1 MAATTSAGANA
12 AATAKGGSDS
22 HMFRQVNLVS
32 DIPGLAAITDANVK
46 NPWGIAFGPKK
57 TPTPL
62 WVNNQFN
69 PASGSGLPADQLTN
83 VTLYQGA
90 NGVDPVSKVPLEV
103 QASSPTGI
111 VFNPTSDF
119 VINQAGTDGPA
130 RFLFNENFVNA
141 AGDNSEGRITGW
153 KPNAAPPQPTTTIS
167 TDARID
173 PAFSTGLALVPRHNG
188 VPAHLL
194 VVNGFSGDSTVHVF
208 DTHFADVTKPGKFVD
223 PDIAPAGMVA
233 YNVMFL
239 KGKVYVAYFNGPA
252 QGGGAISVFN
262 RRGTFLKRLVTGDPL
277 VGPWGMA
284 ISPKGWNGFGRS
296 LIVGNVD
303 NGMINAFGLKT
314 GRFRGTLKDA
324 DGDPFVIP
332 GLWGIEFGNGV
343 IGTPRSMIFAAG
355 ISSTP
360 GVFGPD
366 TYEHGLVG
374 LIEPTGKKDA
384 HDD

>member
-1 MAATTSAGANA
+1 MAATTSTGANA
-12 AATAKGGSDS
+12 AATAKGGHDRG
-22 HMFRQVNLVS
+22 MFRQVNLVS
-32 DIPGLAAITDANVK
+32 DIPGMATLVDPAVK
-46 NPWGIAFGPKK
+46 NPWGIAFGLGKNA
-57 TPTPL
+57 TPL

-69 PASGSGLPADQLTN
+69 PASGSGLPADQLTKI
-83 VTLYQGA
+83 TLYRGA
-90 NGVDPVSKVPLEV
+90 NGVDPISKVPLEV
-103 QASSPTGI
+103 TASSPTGI

-119 VINQAGTDGPA
+119 VINQAGTDTPA
-130 RFLFNENFVNA
+130 RFLFNENFVDD
-141 AGDNSEGRITGW
+141 AGTAPEGRITGW
-153 KPNAAPPQPTTTIS
+153 SNVPAPAPSTTS

-173 PAFSTGLALVPRHNG
+173 PAFSTGLALVPGHHGER
-188 VPAHLL
+188 AHLL
-194 VVNGFSGDSTVHVF
+194 VVNGFSGDSGVHVF
-208 DTHFADVTKPGKFVD
+208 DTHFADVTKPGRFVD
-223 PDIAPAGMVA
+223 PGIASAGMVA

-239 KGKVYVAYFNGPA
+239 RGKVYVAYFNGPA
-252 QGGGAISVFN
+252 QGGGAISVFT
-262 RRGTFLKRLVTGDPL
+262 RQGRFVKRLVTGDPL

-284 ISPKGWNGFGRS
+284 ISPKDWNGFGRS

-303 NGMINAFGLKT
+303 NGMINAFDLKT

-324 DGDPFVIP
+324 DGNPFVIP

-374 LIEPTGKKDA
+374 LIEPLNR
-384 HDD
+384 HDEDD

>member
-32 DIPGLAAITDANVK
+32 DIPGMATILDPAVK
-46 NPWGIAFGPKK
+46 NPWGIAMGPKK
-57 TPTPL
+57 TPTPV
-62 WVNNQFN
+62 WVDNQFN
-69 PASGSGLPADQLTN
+69 PASGSGLPADQLTKI
-83 VTLYQGA
+83 TLYSGA
-90 NGVDPVSKVPLEV
+90 NGVNPIAKVPLEV
-103 QASSPTGI
+103 QGSSPTGI

-119 VINQAGTDGPA
+119 VINQGGEDNPA
-130 RFLFNENFVNA
+130 RFLFNEIFVDDTGTA
-141 AGDNSEGRITGW
+141 PEGRITGW
-153 KPNAAPPQPTTTIS
+153 TNVPSPAPTTTS

-188 VPAHLL
+188 VRAHLL
-194 VVNGFSGDSTVHVF
+194 VVNGFSGDSGVHVF
-208 DTHFADVTKPGKFVD
+208 DTHFADVTKPGGFVD
-223 PDIAPAGMVA
+223 PGIAAAGMVA

-239 KGKVYVAYFNGPA
+239 RGKVYVAYFNGPA

-284 ISPKGWNGFGRS
+284 ISPKGWNGLGRA
-296 LIVGNVD
+296 LLVGNVD

-324 DGDPFVIP
+324 DGNPFVNP

-343 IGTPRSMIFAAG
+343 MGTPRSLIFAAG

-374 LIEPTGKKDA
+374 LIEPLNR
-384 HDD
+384 HDEVN

>member
-1 MAATTSAGANA
+1 MPS
-12 AATAKGGSDS
+12 
-22 HMFRQVNLVS
+22 
-32 DIPGLAAITDANVK
+32 
-46 NPWGIAFGPKK
+46 
-57 TPTPL
+57 
-62 WVNNQFN
+62 
-69 PASGSGLPADQLTN
+69 PA
-83 VTLYQGA
+83 
-90 NGVDPVSKVPLEV
+90 
-103 QASSPTGI
+103 
-111 VFNPTSDF
+111 
-119 VINQAGTDGPA
+119 
-130 RFLFNENFVNA
+130 
-141 AGDNSEGRITGW
+141 
-153 KPNAAPPQPTTTIS
+153 PTTTS

-188 VPAHLL
+188 VRAHLL
-194 VVNGFSGDSTVHVF
+194 VVNGFSGDSGVHVF
-208 DTHFADVTKPGKFVD
+208 DTHFADVTKPGRFVD
-223 PDIAPAGMVA
+223 PGIAAAGMVA

-239 KGKVYVAYFNGPA
+239 RGKVYVAYFNGPA

-284 ISPKGWNGFGRS
+284 ISPKGWNGFGRA
-296 LIVGNVD
+296 LLVGNVD

-324 DGDPFVIP
+324 DGNPFVNP

-343 IGTPRSMIFAAG
+343 IGTPRSLIFAAG

-374 LIEPTGKKDA
+374 LIEPLNR
-384 HDD
+384 HDEVN